1 MRRSNMG
8 AHICDVWITLIHSVR
23 GLGMCSRGL
32 LCGILNVLTGGDM
45 RRSMGW
51 LPIVGSL

>member
-23 GLGMCSRGL
+23 GLGMCSR
-32 LCGILNVLTGGDM
+32 
-45 RRSMGW
+45 
-51 LPIVGSL
+51 